1 MEKEKLWTGAMLPEI
16 ADAAGDNEE
25 NAQYIV
31 AAFIEVLAGHLT
43 DGYAVGLKG
52 LGTITPT
59 LRGELEFKPARG
71 LLEKLSRS

>member
-1 MEKEKLWTGAMLPEI
+1 MKEKVWTTDMLPAI

-25 NAQYIV
+25 NCSYVV

-52 LGTITPT
+52 LGTIKPT
-59 LRGELEFKPARG
+59 SRGELDFKPSRT
-71 LLEKLSRS
+71 LLRRLR

>member
-25 NAQYIV
+25 NARYIV

-52 LGTITPT
+52 LGTIK
-59 LRGELEFKPARG
+59 LSSRGELDFKPARG